1 MNHWAFVALIV
12 LHVFVCVILILLVLV
27 QNDKGGGLAGAFGGM
42 GGSAAFSGSSAST
55 FLTTLTRYVALASF
69 IILLG
74 LNYMS
79 TRGIETGRRESELKG
94 AHRGLSSVL
103 PSSGL
108 PGNGASGANGQA
120 PVNAIPG
127 LGNGASAPEQAPAGG
142 AAPAKGQ

>member
-12 LHVFVCVILILLVLV
+12 LHVFVCLLLVLLVLV

-69 IILLG
+69 LILLG

-79 TRGIETGRRESELKG
+79 TRGIESGRRESELKG
-94 AHRGLSSVL
+94 SHRGLSSIL
-103 PSSGL
+103 P
-108 PGNGASGANGQA
+108 PGATGAAGGNGQA

-127 LGNGASAPEQAPAGG
+127 LGTTPAPEKAPAGA

>member
-12 LHVFVCVILILLVLV
+12 LHVFVCLILILLVLV

-79 TRGIETGRRESELKG
+79 TRGIESGRRESELKG
-94 AHRGLSSVL
+94 ARHGLSSVL

-108 PGNGASGANGQA
+108 PAGSGASGAQG

-127 LGNGASAPEQAPAGG
+127 LGGAPEKSPAGE

>member
-12 LHVFVCVILILLVLV
+12 LHVFVCLLLVLLVLV

-42 GGSAAFSGSSAST
+42 GGNAAFSGSSAST

-79 TRGIETGRRESELKG
+79 TRGIESGGRESELKG
-94 AHRGLSSVL
+94 SHRGLSSIL
-103 PSSGL
+103 PSTGAGPSG
-108 PGNGASGANGQA
+108 GKGA

-127 LGNGASAPEQAPAGG
+127 LETTPEKAPSPAGG

>member
-12 LHVFVCVILILLVLV
+12 LHVFVCLILVLLVLV

-55 FLTTLTRYVALASF
+55 FLTTLTRYVALVSF

-94 AHRGLSSVL
+94 AHRGLSSVI
-103 PSSGL
+103 PGGTGAGA
-108 PGNGASGANGQA
+108 PVNGNGQGPA
-120 PVNAIPG
+120 NAIPG
-127 LGNGASAPEQAPAGG
+127 LGTAPETPAGESAPS
-142 AAPAKGQ
+142 KGQ

>member
-12 LHVFVCVILILLVLV
+12 LHVFVCFLLVLLVLV

-79 TRGIETGRRESELKG
+79 TRGIESGRRESELKG
-94 AHRGLSSVL
+94 SHRGLSSIL
-103 PSSGL
+103 PS
-108 PGNGASGANGQA
+108 NGAGAAGSNGQA
-120 PVNAIPG
+120 PASAIPG
-127 LGNGASAPEQAPAGG
+127 LGTAPEKAPAGG

>member
-1 MNHWAFVALIV
+1 
-12 LHVFVCVILILLVLV
+12 
-27 QNDKGGGLAGAFGGM
+27 
-42 GGSAAFSGSSAST
+42 
-55 FLTTLTRYVALASF
+55 LASF
-69 IILLG
+69 LVLLG

-103 PSSGL
+103 PSGSL
-108 PGNGASGANGQA
+108 PGNGAAGGNGQA

-127 LGNGASAPEQAPAGG
+127 LGNGAAAPEQAPAGG

>member
-12 LHVFVCVILILLVLV
+12 LHVFVCLLLVLLVLV

-79 TRGIETGRRESELKG
+79 TRGIESGRRESELKG
-94 AHRGLSSVL
+94 SHRGLSSIL
-103 PSSGL
+103 P
-108 PGNGASGANGQA
+108 PGAGATGGNGQA

-127 LGNGASAPEQAPAGG
+127 LGTGPAEPQKAPASG

>member
-12 LHVFVCVILILLVLV
+12 LHVFVCIILVLLVLV

-42 GGSAAFSGSSAST
+42 GGNAAFSGSSAST

-69 IILLG
+69 VILLG

-79 TRGIETGRRESELKG
+79 TRGIETGRRDSELKG

-103 PSSGL
+103 PSTGS
-108 PGNGASGANGQA
+108 PAGNGAAGGNGA

-127 LGNGASAPEQAPAGG
+127 LGTAPEKATEKAPESAPS
-142 AAPAKGQ
+142 KGQ